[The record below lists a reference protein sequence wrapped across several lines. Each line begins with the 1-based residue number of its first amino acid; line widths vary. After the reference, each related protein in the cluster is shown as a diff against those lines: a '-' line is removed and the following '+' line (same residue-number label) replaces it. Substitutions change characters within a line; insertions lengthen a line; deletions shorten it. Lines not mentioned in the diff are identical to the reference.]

1 MQNARDLLFEI
12 GQARFI
18 SVLDLTKGY
27 WQIPMKD
34 EAKPLTTFV
43 THSGHY
49 QWKVMPFGMKNA
61 GSTFQ
66 KSMDNALLLHRK
78 YCRSYIDDVAIY
90 STTWNEH
97 LDHIAKVFK
106 SFQEVGLKVNLEK
119 CAFGRKSVKFLGH
132 IVGSGKHS
140 PDPEK
145 VETIRKLSRPT
156 TKSEVRSFL
165 GLTSYYRDYI
175 QNFSQ
180 LVLPLTNLTKKNIPK
195 DIPWESS
202 AEESFVRLKEELVKM
217 PSLHTPELSRPFLLF
232 TDASATA
239 IGACLAQ
246 HNDHMEEMPIAFF
259 SKKLTLSQTKWSTI
273 EREAF
278 SVLEALR
285 KFDTWIFGS
294 QIQVV
299 SDHDPLTYLTNSAPH
314 SAKLTRWALA
324 LQRYNVKVSYRK
336 GSAHGNADAL
346 SRLRIS
352 E

>member
-1 MQNARDLLFEI
+1 
-12 GQARFI
+12 
-18 SVLDLTKGY
+18 
-27 WQIPMKD
+27 MKD
-34 EAKPLTTFV
+34 EAKPLTAFV

-106 SFQEVGLKVNLEK
+106 SLQEVGLKVNLEK

-145 VETIRKLSRPT
+145 
-156 TKSEVRSFL
+156 
-165 GLTSYYRDYI
+165 
-175 QNFSQ
+175 NFSQ

-217 PSLHTPELSRPFLLF
+217 PSLHTPDLSRPFLLF

-259 SKKLTLSQTKWSTI
+259 SK
-273 EREAF
+273 
-278 SVLEALR
+278 
-285 KFDTWIFGS
+285 
-294 QIQVV
+294 
-299 SDHDPLTYLTNSAPH
+299 N
-314 SAKLTRWALA
+314 
-324 LQRYNVKVSYRK
+324 
-336 GSAHGNADAL
+336 
-346 SRLRIS
+346 
-352 E
+352 

>member
-1 MQNARDLLFEI
+1 MQ
-12 GQARFI
+12 
-18 SVLDLTKGY
+18 
-27 WQIPMKD
+27 D
-34 EAKPLTTFV
+34 EAKPLTAFV

-106 SFQEVGLKVNLEK
+106 SLQEVGLKVNLEK

-145 VETIRKLSRPT
+145 
-156 TKSEVRSFL
+156 
-165 GLTSYYRDYI
+165 
-175 QNFSQ
+175 NFSQ

-217 PSLHTPELSRPFLLF
+217 PSLHTPDLSRPFLLF

-246 HNDHMEEMPIAFF
+246 HNDHMEELPIAFF
-259 SKKLTLSQTKWSTI
+259 SKK
-273 EREAF
+273 
-278 SVLEALR
+278 
-285 KFDTWIFGS
+285 
-294 QIQVV
+294 
-299 SDHDPLTYLTNSAPH
+299 N
-314 SAKLTRWALA
+314 
-324 LQRYNVKVSYRK
+324 
-336 GSAHGNADAL
+336 
-346 SRLRIS
+346 
-352 E
+352 

>member
-1 MQNARDLLFEI
+1 MQNARDLFEI

-34 EAKPLTTFV
+34 EAKPLTAFV

-49 QWKVMPFGMKNA
+49 QLKVMPFDMKNA

-90 STTWNEH
+90 SNEH

-106 SFQEVGLKVNLEK
+106 SLKEVGLKVNLEK

-156 TKSEVRSFL
+156 TKSE
-165 GLTSYYRDYI
+165 
-175 QNFSQ
+175 N
-180 LVLPLTNLTKKNIPK
+180 

-217 PSLHTPELSRPFLLF
+217 PSLHTLDLSRPFLLF

-246 HNDHMEEMPIAFF
+246 HNDPREEMPIAFF
-259 SKKLTLSQTKWSTI
+259 S
-273 EREAF
+273 
-278 SVLEALR
+278 
-285 KFDTWIFGS
+285 
-294 QIQVV
+294 
-299 SDHDPLTYLTNSAPH
+299 
-314 SAKLTRWALA
+314 
-324 LQRYNVKVSYRK
+324 
-336 GSAHGNADAL
+336 
-346 SRLRIS
+346 
-352 E
+352 

>member
-1 MQNARDLLFEI
+1 MQNARDLFEI
-12 GQARFI
+12 DQARFI

-34 EAKPLTTFV
+34 EAKPLTAFV

-78 YCRSYIDDVAIY
+78 YCRSYIDDIAIY

-106 SFQEVGLKVNLEK
+106 SLQEVGLKVNLEK

-145 VETIRKLSRPT
+145 
-156 TKSEVRSFL
+156 
-165 GLTSYYRDYI
+165 
-175 QNFSQ
+175 
-180 LVLPLTNLTKKNIPK
+180 

-217 PSLHTPELSRPFLLF
+217 PSLHAADLSRPFLLF

-239 IGACLAQ
+239 IGSCLAQ

-259 SKKLTLSQTKWSTI
+259 RKKLTLSQTKWSTI

-285 KFDTWIFGS
+285 KFDTWIVGS

-299 SDHDPLTYLTNSAPH
+299 SDRPIDICY
-314 SAKLTRWALA
+314 
-324 LQRYNVKVSYRK
+324 Q
-336 GSAHGNADAL
+336 
-346 SRLRIS
+346 
-352 E
+352 

>member
-1 MQNARDLLFEI
+1 MSQLLMHINAECKRPSFEI

-27 WQIPMKD
+27 WQISMKD
-34 EAKPLTTFV
+34 EAKPLTAFV

-97 LDHIAKVFK
+97 LDHIAKF
-106 SFQEVGLKVNLEK
+106 
-119 CAFGRKSVKFLGH
+119 
-132 IVGSGKHS
+132 GSGKHS

-180 LVLPLTNLTKKNIPK
+180 LVLHLTNLTKK
-195 DIPWESS
+195 EHS
-202 AEESFVRLKEELVKM
+202 EGH
-217 PSLHTPELSRPFLLF
+217 SLGRVFH
-232 TDASATA
+232 ASATA

-259 SKKLTLSQTKWSTI
+259 SKTDFVPN
-273 EREAF
+273 E
-278 SVLEALR
+278 
-285 KFDTWIFGS
+285 
-294 QIQVV
+294 VV
-299 SDHDPLTYLTNSAPH
+299 HDRA
-314 SAKLTRWALA
+314 
-324 LQRYNVKVSYRK
+324 
-336 GSAHGNADAL
+336 
-346 SRLRIS
+346 
-352 E
+352 

>member
-1 MQNARDLLFEI
+1 MDGSAGLENPQKHQLADLLSKFSDV
-12 GQARFI
+12 FS
-18 SVLDLTKGY
+18 SVPGS
-27 WQIPMKD
+27 
-34 EAKPLTTFV
+34 AK
-43 THSGHY
+43 
-49 QWKVMPFGMKNA
+49 
-61 GSTFQ
+61 

-106 SFQEVGLKVNLEK
+106 SLQEVGLKVNLEK

-156 TKSEVRSFL
+156 TKSE
-165 GLTSYYRDYI
+165 
-175 QNFSQ
+175 
-180 LVLPLTNLTKKNIPK
+180 NIPK

-217 PSLHTPELSRPFLLF
+217 PSLHTPDLSRPFLLF

-246 HNDHMEEMPIAFF
+246 
-259 SKKLTLSQTKWSTI
+259 TLGRS
-273 EREAF
+273 F
-278 SVLEALR
+278 
-285 KFDTWIFGS
+285 
-294 QIQVV
+294 
-299 SDHDPLTYLTNSAPH
+299 
-314 SAKLTRWALA
+314 
-324 LQRYNVKVSYRK
+324 LQQKTDR
-336 GSAHGNADAL
+336 A
-346 SRLRIS
+346 
-352 E
+352 